1 MTKSYLITG
10 GAGFIGLNFVKLLLQ
25 ETDVRLTV
33 FDKLTYAS
41 HPEEMDELLKL
52 SHFRFIQGDITL
64 QHELDQA
71 FDEVYDAIIHF
82 AAESHVDRSI
92 ESAEPFIQTN
102 VLGTYRMLEA
112 VLKGKAK
119 KLIHISTDEV
129 YGDLELDD
137 PAFTELTPLS
147 PNNPYSA
154 SKASSDLL
162 VKSYIHTHQLPA
174 MITRCS
180 NNYGPYQHEEKLIP
194 TIIRKAING
203 ENIPIYGDGQ
213 QIRDWLYVEDHARAV
228 KQVLESGTAGQVYN
242 IGGGNEKTN
251 LDLTKTILTQLG
263 ISHDRI
269 AFVQDRKGHD
279 RRYAIDASKLK
290 RSSAGRRRR
299 HLKQV
304 LKKRSI
310 GIVPNL
316 IRAKKGDG

>member
-25 ETDVRLTV
+25 DTNIRLTV

-41 HPEEMDELLKL
+41 HPDEMDELLKL

-129 YGDLELDD
+129 YGDLEPAD
-137 PAFTELTPLS
+137 PAFTEQTPLS

-194 TIIRKAING
+194 TIIRKAVNG
-203 ENIPIYGDGQ
+203 EKIPIYGDGR

-228 KQVLESGTAGQVYN
+228 KKVLENGTAGQVYN

-251 LDLTKTILTQLG
+251 LDLTKTILSQLG
-263 ISHDRI
+263 ISHDQI
-269 AFVQDRKGHD
+269 AFIQDRKGHD

-290 RSSAGRRRR
+290 GELGWTQETSFEE
-299 HLKQV
+299 
-304 LKKRSI
+304 
-310 GIVPNL
+310 GIEKTINWY
-316 IRAKKGDG
+316 RTKYDQSEEG

>member
-1 MTKSYLITG
+1 MTKSYFITG

-52 SHFRFIQGDITL
+52 SHFRFIQGDITI

-137 PAFTELTPLS
+137 PAFTEQTPLS

-203 ENIPIYGDGQ
+203 EKIPIYGDGQ
-213 QIRDWLYVEDHARAV
+213 QIRDWLYVEDHAKAV
-228 KQVLESGTAGQVYN
+228 KQVLENGTAGQVYN

-269 AFVQDRKGHD
+269 AFVEDRKGHD

-290 RSSAGRRRR
+290 RELGWTQETSFEAGIE
-299 HLKQV
+299 KT
-304 LKKRSI
+304 I
-310 GIVPNL
+310 NWY
-316 IRAKKGDG
+316 RAKYDQSEEG

>member
-1 MTKSYLITG
+1 MTKSYFITG

-129 YGDLELDD
+129 YGDLELND
-137 PAFTELTPLS
+137 PAFTEQTPLS

-180 NNYGPYQHEEKLIP
+180 NNYGPHQHEEKLIP

-203 ENIPIYGDGQ
+203 EKIPIYGDGQ

-228 KQVLESGTAGQVYN
+228 KQVLENGTAGQVYN

-251 LDLTKTILTQLG
+251 LDLTKTILTHLG

-269 AFVQDRKGHD
+269 AFVEDRKGHD

-290 RSSAGRRRR
+290 LELGWTQETSFEAGIE
-299 HLKQV
+299 KT
-304 LKKRSI
+304 I
-310 GIVPNL
+310 NWY
-316 IRAKKGDG
+316 RAKYDQSEEG

>member
-25 ETDVRLTV
+25 ESDVRLTV

-41 HPEEMDELLKL
+41 HPEEMDELSKL
-52 SHFRFIQGDITL
+52 PHFRFIQGDITQ
-64 QHELDQA
+64 QHELDQV
-71 FDEVYDAIIHF
+71 FDEAYDGIIHF

-137 PAFTELTPLS
+137 PAFTEQTPLS

-194 TIIRKAING
+194 TIIRKAVNG
-203 ENIPIYGDGQ
+203 EKIPIYGDGQ

-228 KQVLESGTAGQVYN
+228 KQVVESGTAGQVYN

-263 ISHDRI
+263 ISHDQI
-269 AFVQDRKGHD
+269 AFIQDRKGHD

-290 RSSAGRRRR
+290 EELGWAQETSFEE
-299 HLKQV
+299 
-304 LKKRSI
+304 
-310 GIVPNL
+310 GIEKTINWY
-316 IRAKKGDG
+316 RAKYDQREEG

>member
-25 ETDVRLTV
+25 DTNIRLTV

-41 HPEEMDELLKL
+41 HPDEMDELLKL

-129 YGDLELDD
+129 YGDLEPDD
-137 PAFTELTPLS
+137 PAFTEQTPLS

-194 TIIRKAING
+194 TIIRKAVNG
-203 ENIPIYGDGQ
+203 EKIPIYGDGR

-228 KQVLESGTAGQVYN
+228 KKVLENGTVGQVYN

-251 LDLTKTILTQLG
+251 LDLTKTILSQLG
-263 ISHDRI
+263 ISHDQI
-269 AFVQDRKGHD
+269 AFIQDRKGHD

-290 RSSAGRRRR
+290 GELGWTQETSFEE
-299 HLKQV
+299 
-304 LKKRSI
+304 
-310 GIVPNL
+310 GIEKTINWY
-316 IRAKKGDG
+316 RTKYDQSEEG

>member
-1 MTKSYLITG
+1 MTKSYFITG

-52 SHFRFIQGDITL
+52 SHFRFIQGDITI

-137 PAFTELTPLS
+137 PAFTEQTPLS

-203 ENIPIYGDGQ
+203 EKIPIYGDGQ

-228 KQVLESGTAGQVYN
+228 KQVLENGTAGQVYN

-251 LDLTKTILTQLG
+251 LDLTKTILKQLG

-269 AFVQDRKGHD
+269 AFVEDRKGHD

-290 RSSAGRRRR
+290 RELGWTQETSFES
-299 HLKQV
+299 
-304 LKKRSI
+304 
-310 GIVPNL
+310 GIEKTINWY
-316 IRAKKGDG
+316 RAKYDQSEEG

>member
-1 MTKSYLITG
+1 MTKSYFITG

-25 ETDVRLTV
+25 DTDVRITV

-52 SHFRFIQGDITL
+52 SQFRFIQGDITL

-119 KLIHISTDEV
+119 KIIHISTDEV
-129 YGDLELDD
+129 YGDLEPDD
-137 PAFTELTPLS
+137 PAFTEQTPLS

-174 MITRCS
+174 IITRCS

-194 TIIRKAING
+194 TIIRKAVNG
-203 ENIPIYGDGQ
+203 EKIPIYGDGQ

-263 ISHDRI
+263 ISHDHI
-269 AFVQDRKGHD
+269 SFIQDRKGHD

-290 RSSAGRRRR
+290 GELGWTQKTSFEE
-299 HLKQV
+299 
-304 LKKRSI
+304 
-310 GIVPNL
+310 GIEKTINWY
-316 IRAKKGDG
+316 RTKYDQSEEG

>member
-25 ETDVRLTV
+25 DTNVRLTV
-33 FDKLTYAS
+33 LDKLTYAS
-41 HPEEMDELLKL
+41 HPDEMDELLKL

-129 YGDLELDD
+129 YGDLEPDD
-137 PAFTELTPLS
+137 PAFTEQTPLS

-194 TIIRKAING
+194 TIIRKAVNG
-203 ENIPIYGDGQ
+203 KKIPIYGDGR

-228 KQVLESGTAGQVYN
+228 KKVLENGTAGQVYN

-251 LDLTKTILTQLG
+251 LDLTKTILSQLG
-263 ISHDRI
+263 ISHDQI
-269 AFVQDRKGHD
+269 AFIQDRKGHD

-290 RSSAGRRRR
+290 GELGWTQETSFEE
-299 HLKQV
+299 
-304 LKKRSI
+304 
-310 GIVPNL
+310 GIEKTINWY
-316 IRAKKGDG
+316 RTKYDQSEEG

>member
-1 MTKSYLITG
+1 M
-10 GAGFIGLNFVKLLLQ
+10 KLLLQ
-25 ETDVRLTV
+25 DTNIRLTV

-41 HPEEMDELLKL
+41 HPDEMDELLKL

-112 VLKGKAK
+112 VLNGKAK

-129 YGDLELDD
+129 YGDLEPDD
-137 PAFTELTPLS
+137 PAFTEQTPLS

-162 VKSYIHTHQLPA
+162 VKSFIHTYQLPA

-194 TIIRKAING
+194 TIIRKAVNG
-203 ENIPIYGDGQ
+203 EKIPIYGDGQ

-228 KQVLESGTAGQVYN
+228 KKVLENGTAGQVYN

-251 LDLTKTILTQLG
+251 LDLTKTILSQLG
-263 ISHDRI
+263 ISHDQI
-269 AFVQDRKGHD
+269 AFIQDRKGHD

-290 RSSAGRRRR
+290 GELGWTQETSFEE
-299 HLKQV
+299 
-304 LKKRSI
+304 
-310 GIVPNL
+310 GIEKTINWY
-316 IRAKKGDG
+316 RTKYDQSEEG

>member
-203 ENIPIYGDGQ
+203 EKIPIYGDGQ

-228 KQVLESGTAGQVYN
+228 KRVLENGTAGQVYN

-251 LDLTKTILTQLG
+251 LDLTQTILTQLG

-279 RRYAIDASKLK
+279 RRYAINASKLK
-290 RSSAGRRRR
+290 RELGWTQETSFEAGIE
-299 HLKQV
+299 KT
-304 LKKRSI
+304 I
-310 GIVPNL
+310 NWYC
-316 IRAKKGDG
+316 AKFDQGEEG

>member
-25 ETDVRLTV
+25 DTNVRLTV

-41 HPEEMDELLKL
+41 HPDEMDELLKL

-112 VLKGKAK
+112 VLNGKAK

-129 YGDLELDD
+129 YGDLEPDD
-137 PAFTELTPLS
+137 PAFTEQTPLS

-162 VKSYIHTHQLPA
+162 VKSFIHTYQLPA

-194 TIIRKAING
+194 TIIRKAVNG
-203 ENIPIYGDGQ
+203 EKIPIYGDGR

-228 KQVLESGTAGQVYN
+228 KKVLENGTAGQVYN

-251 LDLTKTILTQLG
+251 LDLTKTILSQLG
-263 ISHDRI
+263 ISHDQI
-269 AFVQDRKGHD
+269 AFIQDRKGHD

-290 RSSAGRRRR
+290 GELGWTQETSFEE
-299 HLKQV
+299 
-304 LKKRSI
+304 
-310 GIVPNL
+310 GIEKTINWY
-316 IRAKKGDG
+316 RTKYDQSEEG

>member
-203 ENIPIYGDGQ
+203 EKIPIYGDGQ

-228 KQVLESGTAGQVYN
+228 KQVLESGKVGQVYN

-290 RSSAGRRRR
+290 RELGWRQETSFEAGIE
-299 HLKQV
+299 KT
-304 LKKRSI
+304 I
-310 GIVPNL
+310 NWYY
-316 IRAKKGDG
+316 AKFDQGEEG

>member
-1 MTKSYLITG
+1 M
-10 GAGFIGLNFVKLLLQ
+10 KLLLQ
-25 ETDVRLTV
+25 DTNIRLTV

-41 HPEEMDELLKL
+41 HPDEMDELLKL

-129 YGDLELDD
+129 YGDLEPDD
-137 PAFTELTPLS
+137 PAFTEQTPLS

-194 TIIRKAING
+194 TIIRKAVNG
-203 ENIPIYGDGQ
+203 EKIPIYGDGR

-228 KQVLESGTAGQVYN
+228 KKVLENGTAGQVYN

-251 LDLTKTILTQLG
+251 LDLTKTILSQLG
-263 ISHDRI
+263 ISHDQI
-269 AFVQDRKGHD
+269 AFIQDRKGHD

-290 RSSAGRRRR
+290 GELGWTQETSFEE
-299 HLKQV
+299 
-304 LKKRSI
+304 
-310 GIVPNL
+310 GIEKTINWY
-316 IRAKKGDG
+316 RTKYDQSEEG

>member
-25 ETDVRLTV
+25 DTDVRLTV

-129 YGDLELDD
+129 YGDLEPDD
-137 PAFTELTPLS
+137 PAFTEQTPLS

-194 TIIRKAING
+194 TIIRKAVNG

-228 KQVLESGTAGQVYN
+228 KQVLENGTAGQVYN

-251 LDLTKTILTQLG
+251 LDLTKTILSQLG
-263 ISHDRI
+263 ISHDQI
-269 AFVQDRKGHD
+269 AFIQDRKGHD

-290 RSSAGRRRR
+290 GELGWMQETSFEE
-299 HLKQV
+299 
-304 LKKRSI
+304 
-310 GIVPNL
+310 GIEKTINWY
-316 IRAKKGDG
+316 RAKYDQSEEG

>member
-25 ETDVRLTV
+25 DTNIRLSV

-41 HPEEMDELLKL
+41 HPDEMDELLKL

-129 YGDLELDD
+129 YGDLEPDD
-137 PAFTELTPLS
+137 PAFTEQTPLS

-194 TIIRKAING
+194 TIIRKAVNG
-203 ENIPIYGDGQ
+203 EKIPIYGDGR

-228 KQVLESGTAGQVYN
+228 KKVLENGTAGQVYN

-251 LDLTKTILTQLG
+251 LDLTKTILSQLG
-263 ISHDRI
+263 ISHDQI
-269 AFVQDRKGHD
+269 AFIQDRKGHD

-290 RSSAGRRRR
+290 GELGWTQETSFEE
-299 HLKQV
+299 
-304 LKKRSI
+304 
-310 GIVPNL
+310 GIEKTINWY
-316 IRAKKGDG
+316 RTKYDQSEEG

>member
-25 ETDVRLTV
+25 DTNIRLTV

-41 HPEEMDELLKL
+41 HPDEMDELLKL
-52 SHFRFIQGDITL
+52 SHFRFIQGNITL

-129 YGDLELDD
+129 YGDLEPDD
-137 PAFTELTPLS
+137 PAFTEQTPLS

-194 TIIRKAING
+194 TIIRKAVNG
-203 ENIPIYGDGQ
+203 EKIPIYGDGR

-228 KQVLESGTAGQVYN
+228 KKVLENGTAGQVYN

-251 LDLTKTILTQLG
+251 LDLTKTILSQLG
-263 ISHDRI
+263 ISHDQI
-269 AFVQDRKGHD
+269 AFIQDRKGHD

-290 RSSAGRRRR
+290 GELGWTQETSFEE
-299 HLKQV
+299 
-304 LKKRSI
+304 
-310 GIVPNL
+310 GIEKTINWY
-316 IRAKKGDG
+316 RTKYDQSEEG

>member
-203 ENIPIYGDGQ
+203 EKVPIYGDGQ

-228 KQVLESGTAGQVYN
+228 KRVLENGTAGQVYN

-251 LDLTKTILTQLG
+251 LDLTKTILMQLG

-290 RSSAGRRRR
+290 RELGWTQETSFEAGIE
-299 HLKQV
+299 KT
-304 LKKRSI
+304 I
-310 GIVPNL
+310 NWYC
-316 IRAKKGDG
+316 AKFDQGEEG

>member
-25 ETDVRLTV
+25 DTNIRLTV

-41 HPEEMDELLKL
+41 HPDEMDELLKL

-112 VLKGKAK
+112 VLNGKAK

-129 YGDLELDD
+129 YGDLEPDD
-137 PAFTELTPLS
+137 PAFTEQTPLS

-162 VKSYIHTHQLPA
+162 VKSFIHTYQLPA

-194 TIIRKAING
+194 TIIRKAVNG
-203 ENIPIYGDGQ
+203 EKIPIYGDGQ

-228 KQVLESGTAGQVYN
+228 KKVLENGTAGQVYN

-251 LDLTKTILTQLG
+251 LDLTKTILSQLG
-263 ISHDRI
+263 ISHDQI
-269 AFVQDRKGHD
+269 AFIQDRKGHD

-290 RSSAGRRRR
+290 GELGWTQETSFEE
-299 HLKQV
+299 
-304 LKKRSI
+304 
-310 GIVPNL
+310 GIEKTINWY
-316 IRAKKGDG
+316 RTKYDQSEEG

>member
-25 ETDVRLTV
+25 DTNVRLTV

-41 HPEEMDELLKL
+41 HPDEMDELLKL

-129 YGDLELDD
+129 YGDLEPDD
-137 PAFTELTPLS
+137 PAFTEQTPLS

-194 TIIRKAING
+194 TIIRKAVNG
-203 ENIPIYGDGQ
+203 EKIPIYGDGR

-228 KQVLESGTAGQVYN
+228 KKVLENGTAGQVYN

-251 LDLTKTILTQLG
+251 LDLTKTILSQLG
-263 ISHDRI
+263 ISHDQI
-269 AFVQDRKGHD
+269 AFIQDRKGHD

-290 RSSAGRRRR
+290 GELGWTQETSFE
-299 HLKQV
+299 K
-304 LKKRSI
+304 
-310 GIVPNL
+310 GIEKTINWY
-316 IRAKKGDG
+316 RTKYDQSEEG

>member
-25 ETDVRLTV
+25 ESDVRLTV

-41 HPEEMDELLKL
+41 HPEEMDAISKMT
-52 SHFRFIQGDITL
+52 HFRFIQGDITQ
-64 QHELDQA
+64 QHQLDQV
-71 FDEVYDAIIHF
+71 FDETYDAIIHF

-129 YGDLELDD
+129 YGDLKLDD
-137 PAFTELTPLS
+137 PAFTEQTPLS

-194 TIIRKAING
+194 TIIRKAVNG
-203 ENIPIYGDGQ
+203 EKIPIYGDGQ

-228 KQVLESGTAGQVYN
+228 KQIVENGTAGQIYN

-251 LDLTKTILTQLG
+251 LDLAKTILTHLG
-263 ISHDRI
+263 ISHDQI
-269 AFVQDRKGHD
+269 AFIQDRKGHD

-290 RSSAGRRRR
+290 GKLGWAQMTSFED
-299 HLKQV
+299 
-304 LKKRSI
+304 
-310 GIVPNL
+310 GIEKTINWY
-316 IRAKKGDG
+316 RAKYDRSEEG

>member
-25 ETDVRLTV
+25 DADVRLTV

-129 YGDLELDD
+129 YGDLEPDD
-137 PAFTELTPLS
+137 PAFTEQTPLS

-194 TIIRKAING
+194 TIIRKAVNG

-228 KQVLESGTAGQVYN
+228 KQVLENGTAGQVYN

-251 LDLTKTILTQLG
+251 LDLTKTILSQLG
-263 ISHDRI
+263 ISHDQI
-269 AFVQDRKGHD
+269 AFIQDRKGHD

-290 RSSAGRRRR
+290 GELGWTQETSFEE
-299 HLKQV
+299 
-304 LKKRSI
+304 
-310 GIVPNL
+310 GIEKTINWY
-316 IRAKKGDG
+316 RAKYDQIEEG

>member
-25 ETDVRLTV
+25 DADVRLTV

-129 YGDLELDD
+129 YGNLEPDD
-137 PAFTELTPLS
+137 PAFTEQTPLS

-194 TIIRKAING
+194 TIIRKAVNG

-228 KQVLESGTAGQVYN
+228 KQVLENGTAGQVYN

-251 LDLTKTILTQLG
+251 LDLTKTILSQLG
-263 ISHDRI
+263 ISHDQI
-269 AFVQDRKGHD
+269 AFIQDRKGHD

-290 RSSAGRRRR
+290 GELGWTQETSFEE
-299 HLKQV
+299 
-304 LKKRSI
+304 
-310 GIVPNL
+310 GIEKTINWY
-316 IRAKKGDG
+316 RAKYDQSEEG

>member
-25 ETDVRLTV
+25 DTNVRLTV
-33 FDKLTYAS
+33 LDKLTYAS
-41 HPEEMDELLKL
+41 HPDEMDELLKL

-102 VLGTYRMLEA
+102 ILGTYRMLEA

-129 YGDLELDD
+129 YGDLEPDD
-137 PAFTELTPLS
+137 PAFTEQTPLS

-194 TIIRKAING
+194 TIIRKAVNG
-203 ENIPIYGDGQ
+203 EKIPIYGDGR

-228 KQVLESGTAGQVYN
+228 KKVLENGTAGQVYN

-251 LDLTKTILTQLG
+251 LDLTKTILSQLG
-263 ISHDRI
+263 ISHDQI
-269 AFVQDRKGHD
+269 AFIQDRKGHD

-290 RSSAGRRRR
+290 GELGWTQETSFEE
-299 HLKQV
+299 
-304 LKKRSI
+304 
-310 GIVPNL
+310 GIEKTINWY
-316 IRAKKGDG
+316 RTKYDQSEEG

>member
-1 MTKSYLITG
+1 MTKSYFITG

-129 YGDLELDD
+129 YGDLELND
-137 PAFTELTPLS
+137 PAFTEQTPLS

-180 NNYGPYQHEEKLIP
+180 NNYGPHQHEEKLIP

-203 ENIPIYGDGQ
+203 EKIPIYGDGQ

-228 KQVLESGTAGQVYN
+228 KQVLENGTAGQVYN

-263 ISHDRI
+263 INHDLI
-269 AFVQDRKGHD
+269 AFVEDRKGHD

-290 RSSAGRRRR
+290 RELGWTQETSFEAGIE
-299 HLKQV
+299 KT
-304 LKKRSI
+304 I
-310 GIVPNL
+310 NWY
-316 IRAKKGDG
+316 RAKYDQSEEG

>member
-203 ENIPIYGDGQ
+203 EKIPIYGDGQ

-228 KQVLESGTAGQVYN
+228 KRVLENGTAGQVYN

-290 RSSAGRRRR
+290 RELGWTQETSFEAGIE
-299 HLKQV
+299 KT
-304 LKKRSI
+304 I
-310 GIVPNL
+310 NWYC
-316 IRAKKGDG
+316 AKFDQGEEG

>member
-25 ETDVRLTV
+25 DTNIRLTV

-41 HPEEMDELLKL
+41 HPDEMDELLKL

-129 YGDLELDD
+129 YGDLEPDD
-137 PAFTELTPLS
+137 PAFTEQTPLS

-194 TIIRKAING
+194 TIIRKAVNG
-203 ENIPIYGDGQ
+203 EKIPIYGDGR

-228 KQVLESGTAGQVYN
+228 KKVLENGTAGQVYN

-251 LDLTKTILTQLG
+251 LDLTKTILSQLG
-263 ISHDRI
+263 ISHDQI
-269 AFVQDRKGHD
+269 AFIQDRKGHD

-290 RSSAGRRRR
+290 GDLGWTQETSFEE
-299 HLKQV
+299 
-304 LKKRSI
+304 
-310 GIVPNL
+310 GIEKTINWY
-316 IRAKKGDG
+316 RTKYDQSEEG

>member
-1 MTKSYLITG
+1 MTKSYFITG

-129 YGDLELDD
+129 YGDLELND
-137 PAFTELTPLS
+137 PAFTEQTPLS
-147 PNNPYSA
+147 SNNPYSA

-180 NNYGPYQHEEKLIP
+180 NNYGPHQHEEKLIP

-203 ENIPIYGDGQ
+203 EKIPIYGDGQ

-228 KQVLESGTAGQVYN
+228 KQVLENGTAGQVYN

-263 ISHDRI
+263 ISHDSI
-269 AFVQDRKGHD
+269 AFVEDRKGHD

-290 RSSAGRRRR
+290 RELGWTQETSFEAGIE
-299 HLKQV
+299 KT
-304 LKKRSI
+304 I
-310 GIVPNL
+310 NWY
-316 IRAKKGDG
+316 RAKYDQSEEG

>member
-25 ETDVRLTV
+25 DTNVRLTV

-41 HPEEMDELLKL
+41 HPDEMDELLKL

-64 QHELDQA
+64 QYELDQA

-129 YGDLELDD
+129 YGDLEPDD
-137 PAFTELTPLS
+137 PAFTEQTPLS

-194 TIIRKAING
+194 TIIRKAVNG
-203 ENIPIYGDGQ
+203 EKIPIYGDGR

-228 KQVLESGTAGQVYN
+228 KKVLENGTAGQVYN

-251 LDLTKTILTQLG
+251 LDLTKTILSQLG
-263 ISHDRI
+263 ISHDQI
-269 AFVQDRKGHD
+269 AFIQDRKGHD

-290 RSSAGRRRR
+290 GELGWTQETSFEE
-299 HLKQV
+299 
-304 LKKRSI
+304 
-310 GIVPNL
+310 GIEKTINWY
-316 IRAKKGDG
+316 RTKYDQSEEG

>member
-25 ETDVRLTV
+25 DADVRLTV

-129 YGDLELDD
+129 YGDLEPDD
-137 PAFTELTPLS
+137 PAFTEQTPLS

-194 TIIRKAING
+194 TIIRKAVNG

-228 KQVLESGTAGQVYN
+228 KQVLENGTAGQVYN

-251 LDLTKTILTQLG
+251 LDLTKTILSQLG
-263 ISHDRI
+263 ISHDQI
-269 AFVQDRKGHD
+269 AFIQDRKGHD

-290 RSSAGRRRR
+290 GELGWTQETSFEE
-299 HLKQV
+299 
-304 LKKRSI
+304 
-310 GIVPNL
+310 GIEKTINWY
-316 IRAKKGDG
+316 RAKYDQSEEG

>member
-10 GAGFIGLNFVKLLLQ
+10 GAGFIGLNFVKLLLK
-25 ETDVRLTV
+25 ESDVRLTV

-41 HPEEMDELLKL
+41 HPEEMDELSKL
-52 SHFRFIQGDITL
+52 PHFRFIQGDITL
-64 QHELDQA
+64 QHELDQV
-71 FDEVYDAIIHF
+71 FDEAYDGIIHF

-137 PAFTELTPLS
+137 PAFTEQTPLS

-194 TIIRKAING
+194 TIIRKAVNG
-203 ENIPIYGDGQ
+203 EKIPIYGDGQ

-228 KQVLESGTAGQVYN
+228 KQVVESGTAGQVYN

-263 ISHDRI
+263 ISHDQI
-269 AFVQDRKGHD
+269 AFIQDRKGHD

-290 RSSAGRRRR
+290 EELGWAQETSFEE
-299 HLKQV
+299 
-304 LKKRSI
+304 
-310 GIVPNL
+310 GIEKTINWY
-316 IRAKKGDG
+316 RAKYDQREEG

>member
-1 MTKSYLITG
+1 MTKSYFITG

-129 YGDLELDD
+129 YGDLELND
-137 PAFTELTPLS
+137 PAFTEQTPLS

-180 NNYGPYQHEEKLIP
+180 NNYGPHQHEEKLIP

-203 ENIPIYGDGQ
+203 EKIPIYGDGQ

-228 KQVLESGTAGQVYN
+228 KQVLENGTAGQVYN

-263 ISHDRI
+263 INYDRI
-269 AFVQDRKGHD
+269 AFVEDRKGHD

-290 RSSAGRRRR
+290 RELGWTQDTSFEAGIE
-299 HLKQV
+299 KT
-304 LKKRSI
+304 I
-310 GIVPNL
+310 NWY
-316 IRAKKGDG
+316 RAKYDQSEEG

>member
-25 ETDVRLTV
+25 DTNVRLTV

-41 HPEEMDELLKL
+41 HPDEMDELLKL

-129 YGDLELDD
+129 YGDLEPDD
-137 PAFTELTPLS
+137 PAFTEQTPLS

-162 VKSYIHTHQLPA
+162 VKSFIHTYQLPA

-194 TIIRKAING
+194 TIIRKAVNG
-203 ENIPIYGDGQ
+203 EKIPIYGDGQ

-228 KQVLESGTAGQVYN
+228 KKVLENGTAGQVYN

-251 LDLTKTILTQLG
+251 LDLTKTILSQLG
-263 ISHDRI
+263 ISHDQI
-269 AFVQDRKGHD
+269 AFIQDRKGHD

-290 RSSAGRRRR
+290 GELGWTQETSFEE
-299 HLKQV
+299 
-304 LKKRSI
+304 
-310 GIVPNL
+310 GIEKTINWY
-316 IRAKKGDG
+316 RTKYDQSEEG

>member
-25 ETDVRLTV
+25 DTNVRLTV
-33 FDKLTYAS
+33 LDKLTYAS
-41 HPEEMDELLKL
+41 HPDEMDELLKL

-102 VLGTYRMLEA
+102 VLGTYRMLES

-129 YGDLELDD
+129 YGDLEPDD
-137 PAFTELTPLS
+137 PAFTEQTPLS

-194 TIIRKAING
+194 TIIRKAVNG
-203 ENIPIYGDGQ
+203 EKIPIYGDGR

-228 KQVLESGTAGQVYN
+228 KKVLENGTAGQVYN

-251 LDLTKTILTQLG
+251 LDLTKTILSQLG
-263 ISHDRI
+263 ISHDQI
-269 AFVQDRKGHD
+269 AFIQDRKGHD

-290 RSSAGRRRR
+290 GELGWTQETSFEE
-299 HLKQV
+299 
-304 LKKRSI
+304 
-310 GIVPNL
+310 GIEKTINWY
-316 IRAKKGDG
+316 RTKYDQSEEG

>member
-25 ETDVRLTV
+25 DADVRLTV

-129 YGDLELDD
+129 YGDLEPDD
-137 PAFTELTPLS
+137 PALTEQTPLS
-147 PNNPYSA
+147 PNNPYAA

-194 TIIRKAING
+194 TIIRKAVNG

-228 KQVLESGTAGQVYN
+228 KQVLENGTTGQVYN

-251 LDLTKTILTQLG
+251 LDLTKTILSQLG
-263 ISHDRI
+263 ISHDQI
-269 AFVQDRKGHD
+269 AFIQDRKGHD

-290 RSSAGRRRR
+290 GELGWTQETSFEE
-299 HLKQV
+299 
-304 LKKRSI
+304 
-310 GIVPNL
+310 GIEKTNNWYL
-316 IRAKKGDG
+316 AK

>member
-10 GAGFIGLNFVKLLLQ
+10 GAGFIGLNFVKLLFQ
-25 ETDVRLTV
+25 DADVRLTV

-102 VLGTYRMLEA
+102 VLGTYCMLEA

-129 YGDLELDD
+129 YGDLEPDD
-137 PAFTELTPLS
+137 PAFTEQTPLS

-194 TIIRKAING
+194 TIIRKAVNG
-203 ENIPIYGDGQ
+203 EKIPIYGDGQ

-228 KQVLESGTAGQVYN
+228 KQVLENGTAGQVYN

-251 LDLTKTILTQLG
+251 LDLTKTILSQLG
-263 ISHDRI
+263 ISHDQI
-269 AFVQDRKGHD
+269 AFIQDRKGHD

-290 RSSAGRRRR
+290 GELGWTQETSFEE
-299 HLKQV
+299 
-304 LKKRSI
+304 
-310 GIVPNL
+310 GIEKTINWY
-316 IRAKKGDG
+316 RAKYDQSEEG

>member
-25 ETDVRLTV
+25 DTNVRLTV

-41 HPEEMDELLKL
+41 HPDEMDELLKL

-102 VLGTYRMLEA
+102 VFGTYRMLEA

-129 YGDLELDD
+129 YGDLEPDD
-137 PAFTELTPLS
+137 PAFTEQTPLS

-194 TIIRKAING
+194 TIIRKAVNG
-203 ENIPIYGDGQ
+203 EKIPIYGDGR

-228 KQVLESGTAGQVYN
+228 KKVLENGTAGQVYN

-251 LDLTKTILTQLG
+251 LDLTKTILSQLG
-263 ISHDRI
+263 ISHDQI
-269 AFVQDRKGHD
+269 AFIQDRKGHD

-290 RSSAGRRRR
+290 GELGWTQETSFEE
-299 HLKQV
+299 
-304 LKKRSI
+304 
-310 GIVPNL
+310 GIEKTINWY
-316 IRAKKGDG
+316 RTKYDQSEEG

>member
-10 GAGFIGLNFVKLLLQ
+10 GAGFIGLNFVKLMLQ
-25 ETDVRLTV
+25 DADIRLTV

-129 YGDLELDD
+129 YGDLEPDD
-137 PAFTELTPLS
+137 PAFTEQTPLS

-194 TIIRKAING
+194 TIIRKAVNG
-203 ENIPIYGDGQ
+203 EKIPIYGDGQ

-228 KQVLESGTAGQVYN
+228 KQVLENGTAGQVYN

-251 LDLTKTILTQLG
+251 LDLTKTILSQLG
-263 ISHDRI
+263 VSHDQI
-269 AFVQDRKGHD
+269 AFIQDRKGHD
-279 RRYAIDASKLK
+279 RRYAINASKLK
-290 RSSAGRRRR
+290 GELGWTQETSFEE
-299 HLKQV
+299 
-304 LKKRSI
+304 
-310 GIVPNL
+310 GIEKTINWY
-316 IRAKKGDG
+316 RTKYDQSEEG

>member
-25 ETDVRLTV
+25 DTNVRLTV

-41 HPEEMDELLKL
+41 HPDEMDELLKL
-52 SHFRFIQGDITL
+52 SHFRFIQGDISL

-112 VLKGKAK
+112 VLNGKAK

-129 YGDLELDD
+129 YGDLEPDD
-137 PAFTELTPLS
+137 PAFTEQTPLS

-162 VKSYIHTHQLPA
+162 VKSFIHTYQLPA

-194 TIIRKAING
+194 TIIRKAVNG
-203 ENIPIYGDGQ
+203 EKIPIYGDGR

-228 KQVLESGTAGQVYN
+228 KQVLEKGTAGQVYN

-251 LDLTKTILTQLG
+251 LDLTKTILSQLG
-263 ISHDRI
+263 ISHDQI
-269 AFVQDRKGHD
+269 AFIQDRKGHD

-290 RSSAGRRRR
+290 GELGWTQETSFEE
-299 HLKQV
+299 
-304 LKKRSI
+304 
-310 GIVPNL
+310 GIEKTINWY
-316 IRAKKGDG
+316 RTKYDQSEEG

>member
-25 ETDVRLTV
+25 DTNIRLTV

-41 HPEEMDELLKL
+41 HPDEMDELLKL

-129 YGDLELDD
+129 YGDLEPDD
-137 PAFTELTPLS
+137 PAFTEQTPLS

-194 TIIRKAING
+194 TIIRKAVNG
-203 ENIPIYGDGQ
+203 EKIPIYGDGR

-228 KQVLESGTAGQVYN
+228 KKVLENGTAGQVYN

-251 LDLTKTILTQLG
+251 LDLTKTILSQLG
-263 ISHDRI
+263 ISHDQI
-269 AFVQDRKGHD
+269 AFIQDRKGHD
-279 RRYAIDASKLK
+279 RRYAIDAIKLK
-290 RSSAGRRRR
+290 GELGWTQETSFEE
-299 HLKQV
+299 
-304 LKKRSI
+304 
-310 GIVPNL
+310 GIEKTINWY
-316 IRAKKGDG
+316 RTKYDQSEEG

>member
-52 SHFRFIQGDITL
+52 SHFHFIQGDITL

-137 PAFTELTPLS
+137 PAFTEQTPLS

-203 ENIPIYGDGQ
+203 EKIPIYGDGQ
-213 QIRDWLYVEDHARAV
+213 QIRDWLYVEDHAKAV
-228 KQVLESGTAGQVYN
+228 KQVLENGTAGQVYN

-269 AFVQDRKGHD
+269 AFVEDRKGHD

-290 RSSAGRRRR
+290 RELGWTQLTSFEAGIEKTINWYRT
-299 HLKQV
+299 KYDQ
-304 LKKRSI
+304 SEE
-310 GIVPNL
+310 G
-316 IRAKKGDG
+316 